1 MMVKDAP
8 GTFAKHQMIAKNGLT
23 VIPIAIQIQQKLNAS
38 TQMMLSQTASS
49 VIKMLREKLK
59 DALMMSAKITNMKKL
74 LLHQ

>member
-1 MMVKDAP
+1 MTVNVP

-49 VIKMLREKLK
+49 VIKMLVEKLK
-59 DALMMSAKITNMKKL
+59 DALMMSAYITNMKKL